1 MPVRRGRV
9 REHTPGKGVG
19 AWWQGAS
26 GRGERSPGK
35 LNYASEMHSSGSTLV
50 LGKGSCRILH
60 QVGSLLLEVPY
71 VARALVASP
80 SRVCSTRGTTH
91 MRGKPQQTGEC
102 SCSDVMGRRD
112 SAHTRDAST
121 HLHGFPPLE
130 VLILGKAHIK
140 LERHHSWC
148 SRSWG
153 GCLTVDA
160 GAALPQCLLPLLA
173 LHALLSST
181 QVIPIHPAAS
191 TQSTPTPLTPLPSQS
206 LLPCRLAFSDENAF
220 SLVRQHLG
228 LFCHSA
234 V

>member
-91 MRGKPQQTGEC
+91 MRSKPQQTGEC

-160 GAALPQCLLPLLA
+160 GGRPRIWR
-173 LHALLSST
+173 
-181 QVIPIHPAAS
+181 V
-191 TQSTPTPLTPLPSQS
+191 
-206 LLPCRLAFSDENAF
+206 FS
-220 SLVRQHLG
+220 
-228 LFCHSA
+228 C
-234 V
+234 